1 MKKGYTKVLIIEL
14 VMMLI
19 LIINS
24 FAINI
29 LSNFR
34 LVLFLFLSLCL
45 FKIFFAFEKDKHRN
59 TNDILIYLAIY
70 LLIIIIIYYA
80 SGLITGYVR
89 TPNYY
94 TLYGLTTFIL
104 PVILTIVLSE
114 FFRYQLLRKSE
125 GNFKLLVF
133 TTILFILVDI
143 TNPIYF
149 ADFSSGYSILVFV
162 GLTLLPSI
170 CKNIFSTY
178 TSSKT
183 GFKPAIILNLCL
195 GLYRY
200 LLPIVPNF
208 NEYFQ
213 SMFSLVVLTGITFL
227 MFRVLKKESNT
238 MTETDSKNHKK
249 AMTIWYILEVSMAL
263 ILIYFVSGYFKYYAI
278 AIASNSMY
286 PTFERGSVAIIK
298 KIDGDYSDLDVGEI
312 IAYHYENKIIAHRIV
327 KITEINGK
335 KYFYTKG
342 DANNS
347 LDNYVIGEEMIMG
360 TINHYIPFIGYP
372 TVLLN
377 ELFTE

>member
-14 VMMLI
+14 VMIFI

-24 FAINI
+24 FVINI
-29 LSNFR
+29 LSNFL

-70 LLIIIIIYYA
+70 LLVTIIIYYA
-80 SGLITGYVR
+80 TGLITGYVR

-94 TLYGLTTFIL
+94 TFYSLTTFIL
-104 PVILTIVLSE
+104 PVILTIVSSE
-114 FFRYQLLRKSE
+114 FLRYQLLRKSE
-125 GNFKLLVF
+125 GSFKLIVL

-149 ADFSSGYSILVFV
+149 ADFSSGYAVLVFI

-183 GFKPAIILNLCL
+183 GFKPAMILNLSL

-200 LLPIVPNF
+200 LLPIVPDF

-238 MTETDSKNHKK
+238 ITETDSKNHKK
-249 AMTIWYILEVSMAL
+249 VMTIWYIGEVLIAL
-263 ILIYFVSGYFKYYAI
+263 VLIYFVSGYFKYYAI
-278 AIASNSMY
+278 AIASNCVS
-286 PTFERGSVAIIK
+286 PSETALKTAVRSAQF
-298 KIDGDYSDLDVGEI
+298 VGEKAAFSI
-312 IAYHYENKIIAHRIV
+312 LHPV
-327 KITEINGK
+327 
-335 KYFYTKG
+335 YTFPLLV
-342 DANNS
+342 NNAA
-347 LDNYVIGEEMIMG
+347 
-360 TINHYIPFIGYP
+360 P
-372 TVLLN
+372 T
-377 ELFTE
+377 

>member
-1 MKKGYTKVLIIEL
+1 MV
-14 VMMLI
+14 
-19 LIINS
+19 
-24 FAINI
+24 
-29 LSNFR
+29 
-34 LVLFLFLSLCL
+34 
-45 FKIFFAFEKDKHRN
+45 
-59 TNDILIYLAIY
+59 IY
-70 LLIIIIIYYA
+70 LLVTIIVYYA
-80 SGLITGYVR
+80 CGLITGYVR

-94 TLYGLTTFIL
+94 TLYGFTTFIL

-114 FFRYQLLRKSE
+114 FLRYQLLRKSE
-125 GNFKLLVF
+125 GNFKLLVL
-133 TTILFILVDI
+133 TTILFVLVDI
-143 TNPIYF
+143 TNSIYF
-149 ADFSSGYSILVFV
+149 ADFSSGYTILVFI

-178 TSSKT
+178 TSSNT
-183 GFKPAIILNLCL
+183 GFRPAMILNLCL

-200 LLPIVPNF
+200 LLPLVPNF

-227 MFRVLKKESNT
+227 MFRILKKESDAI
-238 MTETDSKNHKK
+238 TETDSKIHKK
-249 AMTIWYILEVSMAL
+249 AMAIWYTIEIFMAFV
-263 ILIYFVSGYFKYYAI
+263 LIYFVSGYFKYYAI
-278 AIASNSMY
+278 AIASNSMS

-298 KIDGDYSDLDVGEI
+298 KIDGDYSNLDIGEI
-312 IAYHYENKIIAHRIV
+312 IAYHYENKIIAHRID

-347 LDNYVIGEEMIMG
+347 IDNYVVGEEMIMG
-360 TINHYIPFIGYP
+360 TINYYIPFIGYP

>member
-1 MKKGYTKVLIIEL
+1 MGQGAERPVFDASESQGGEWVFERSRNSEAGVLGEL
-14 VMMLI
+14 AEY
-19 LIINS
+19 S
-24 FAINI
+24 
-29 LSNFR
+29 
-34 LVLFLFLSLCL
+34 
-45 FKIFFAFEKDKHRN
+45 FEKDKHRN

-70 LLIIIIIYYA
+70 LLITIIIYYA

-94 TLYGLTTFIL
+94 TLYGLLTFIFPL
-104 PVILTIVLSE
+104 ILTIVLSE
-114 FFRYQLLRKSE
+114 FLRYQLLQKSE
-125 GNFKLLVF
+125 GNFKLIVL
-133 TTILFILVDI
+133 TAILFIFVDI

-149 ADFSSGYSILVFV
+149 SDFSSGYTILVFI

-183 GFKPAIILNLCL
+183 GFKPAMILNLCL

-213 SMFSLVVLTGITFL
+213 SMFSLVILTGITFL
-227 MFRVLKKESNT
+227 MFRILKKESNSII
-238 MTETDSKNHKK
+238 ETDSKNHKK
-249 AMTIWYILEVSMAL
+249 FMTVWYVIEILIAL
-263 ILIYFVSGYFKYYAI
+263 ILVYFVSGYFKYYAI

-298 KIDGDYSDLDVGEI
+298 KIDEDYSELDVGEI
-312 IAYHYENKIIAHRIV
+312 IAYHYENKIIAHRIA

-377 ELFTE
+377 ELFTD

>member
-1 MKKGYTKVLIIEL
+1 MKKGYTKVLIIEI
-14 VMMLI
+14 VMMFI

-24 FAINI
+24 FAVNI
-29 LSNFR
+29 LSNYL
-34 LVLFLFLSLCL
+34 LVLFLFLALCL

-70 LLIIIIIYYA
+70 LLITIIIYYA
-80 SGLITGYVR
+80 TGLLTGYVR

-94 TLYGLTTFIL
+94 TLYGLITFIL
-104 PVILTIVLSE
+104 PIILTIVLSE
-114 FFRYQLLRKSE
+114 FLRYQLLRKSE
-125 GNFKLLVF
+125 GNFKLIVL
-133 TTILFILVDI
+133 TTSLFILVDI

-149 ADFSSGYSILVFV
+149 ADFSSGYTILVFI

-183 GFKPAIILNLCL
+183 GFKPAMILNLCL
-195 GLYRY
+195 SLYRY

-213 SMFSLVVLTGITFL
+213 SMFSLVVLTGIIFL
-227 MFRVLKKESNT
+227 MVRILKKESNST
-238 MTETDSKNHKK
+238 TETDSKNHKK
-249 AMTIWYILEVSMAL
+249 VMTIWYIFEVL
-263 ILIYFVSGYFKYYAI
+263 IAFILVYFVSGYFKYYAI

-298 KIDGDYSDLDVGEI
+298 KIDEDYSKLDVGEI
-312 IAYHYENKIIAHRIV
+312 IAYHYENKIIAHRIA
-327 KITEINGK
+327 KITEIEGK

-342 DANNS
+342 DANNT

-377 ELFTE
+377 ELFTD